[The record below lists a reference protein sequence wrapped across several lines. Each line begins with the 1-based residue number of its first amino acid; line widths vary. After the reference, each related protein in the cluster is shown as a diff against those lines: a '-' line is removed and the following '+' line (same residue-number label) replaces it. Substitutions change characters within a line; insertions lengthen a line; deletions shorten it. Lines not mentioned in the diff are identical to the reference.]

1 MKDWAVRESTP
12 SMQCVSLVSRQVDGG
27 KHRVKT
33 LVPRYQNLDAGLARL
48 QLCDYG

>member
-12 SMQCVSLVSRQVDGG
+12 SMQCVALVSWQVDAG

-33 LVPRYQNLDAGLARL
+33 LVPRVPEFGCWLSLSPAV
-48 QLCDYG
+48 